1 MTILWSSLVI
11 GAIGLIFGIILTLAN
26 QYLQVEADYRIKE
39 VEERL
44 PGYNCGA
51 CGTPSCN
58 AFATE
63 IVSGEAGNLSR
74 CKPGKR
80 EENFVP
86 IIEYLKENPNE
97 DGTDVLIRI

>member
-1 MTILWSSLVI
+1 MTILWGTLIMGS
-11 GAIGLIFGIILTLAN
+11 IGLIFGITLSLAS
-26 QYLQVEADYRIKE
+26 QYFQVEADYRIKE
-39 VEERL
+39 VEELL

-63 IVSGEAGNLSR
+63 IVSGEAGKLSR

-86 IIEYLKENPNE
+86 IIEYLKENQNE